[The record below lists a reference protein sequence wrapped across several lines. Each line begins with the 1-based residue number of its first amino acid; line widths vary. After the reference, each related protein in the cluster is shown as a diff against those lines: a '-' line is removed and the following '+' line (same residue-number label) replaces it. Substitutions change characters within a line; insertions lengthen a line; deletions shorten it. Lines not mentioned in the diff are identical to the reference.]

1 MMTHGTEQE
10 TTNMTEE
17 NPHKVI
23 LWERIHNGP
32 TDFSLECQ
40 AEGCNWQIPTT
51 PEYEDGARMAARE
64 HTDMWNLRQA
74 NAGHAALIAKLG
86 EEKKALTDAL
96 AAGDASDGYHTHK
109 ELYAYRLAF
118 HAHAAMLWHALG
130 YPVVKSWKHHDGEP
144 CFGKSNYFIVVAQL
158 PTGQVSN
165 HYAGKFWDLFRVP
178 FVETAPEW
186 DGHDPKTAEKRI
198 RESIAKVD
206 LDNYLAVTTAS
217 KDWIEELKK
226 DSAVLHALYAGGV
239 DNWEGYELSLE
250 EMNEEDEE

>member
-1 MMTHGTEQE
+1 MIED
-10 TTNMTEE
+10 
-17 NPHKVI
+17 NPHKI
-23 LWERIHNGP
+23 ALWTELTSD
-32 TDFSLECQ
+32 TDQHTLECS
-40 AEGCNWQIPTT
+40 AEGCGWKIPTNRR
-51 PEYEDGARMAARE
+51 YEAESRVAAQE
-64 HTDMWNLRQA
+64 HINLWNLRQA
-74 NAGHAALIAKLG
+74 NAGHLALIAKLA
-86 EEKKALTDAL
+86 EEKNALTDAL

-165 HYAGKFWDLFRVP
+165 HYAGEFWNLFRVP
-178 FVETAPEW
+178 LAETAPEW

-226 DSAVLHALYAGGV
+226 DSTILHALYAGGV

-250 EMNEEDEE
+250 EMSNDEAE